1 MATAATILSAVGYR
15 TNLTIS
21 TTSDPTTATC
31 LQWLNETL
39 QWLTGV
45 CAEER
50 SELGRVLG
58 SITTASGTASYSTLA
73 TLYAPYDFG
82 WVVKTNSRDRVD
94 LTTEESVLDHDPAVT
109 NTNQPTHFY
118 IDGSNNVVFL
128 PTPDAVYTIKI
139 PYWPVPTTISSTGT
153 TVPFMGLFDNLIIES
168 LVLKIQNRD
177 EYDLSFE
184 LKWFQFLKEQA
195 RRVIVMRKGRTSSV
209 GL

>member
-1 MATAATILSAVGYR
+1 MSTVANILSAVGYR

-31 LQWLNETL
+31 IQWLNETI
-39 QWLTGV
+39 QWLTGF

-50 SELGRVLG
+50 SELGRTLG
-58 SITTASGTASYSTLA
+58 GITTVNGTASYTTLSTM
-73 TLYAPYDFG
+73 YAPYDFG
-82 WVVKTNSRDRVD
+82 WIVKTNSRDRID
-94 LTTEESVLDHDPAVT
+94 LTTEDAVLDFNPAAT
-109 NTNQPTHFY
+109 DKNQPTHFY

-128 PTPDAVYTIKI
+128 PTPDDAYTVKI
-139 PYWPVPTTISSTGT
+139 PYWPIPTALTTT
-153 TVPFMGLFDNLIIES
+153 ANTVPFMGLFDNVITES

-195 RRVIVMRKGRTSSV
+195 RRVIIMRKGRTTSV